1 MSMPSSPPP
10 SIDAPSLPL
19 SHPLSLSQSQASHL
33 TNSVIAIAEEPLND
47 PPPPYPSSSHRT
59 RLVHV
64 NRGTRSIRR
73 DSQQQQRSQVVPPTE
88 SDIHEPHQRS
98 VIRAFAVEDPTEDA
112 ASETT
117 PLLGGINSGH
127 PESPSSTSHLRPRS
141 LSQSSINSFA
151 PSLASLAQTAWVFFS
166 ECEDDEGGEGDGERG
181 EEREGEEE
189 SRLEGGRPTD
199 GEENDYVNVGH
210 SRISPRRSLSTGVEL
225 PNLNQTT
232 HHPRIIL
239 SSTQA
244 RWARYFRPLTRPVY
258 WRSLTHLVLVNFPF
272 ALAAWV
278 YLFVFTVTGTTL
290 LIALP
295 LGAILCFFNLLG
307 ARAFSRA
314 ELFIQTR
321 FHSPLHYPLS
331 VLHAAASSPTTTS
344 SSPITHLIATYP
356 IFTRS
361 RHPSASELESGQ
373 AVVGE
378 EVTEMS
384 FYKNTYSMFTDPTSF
399 QALFYF
405 LVIKPAIT
413 LLFITFFLTICVPL
427 LVLVIPAPVVLR
439 VCRRIGRWQAVVAV
453 EGLVIGVR

>member
-1 MSMPSSPPP
+1 MSSSPPP

-33 TNSVIAIAEEPLND
+33 TNSVIASVIAIAEEPLND

-127 PESPSSTSHLRPRS
+127 PESPSPTSHLRPRS

-151 PSLASLAQTAWVFFS
+151 PSLASIAQTAWVFFS
-166 ECEDDEGGEGDGERG
+166 ECEDDEDGEGGEGGGERG

-189 SRLEGGRPTD
+189 SRLEGGRPSD
-199 GEENDYVNVGH
+199 GEENDNVNVGH
-210 SRISPRRSLSTGVEL
+210 D
-225 PNLNQTT
+225 QTT

-321 FHSPLHYPLS
+321 FHSPLHYSLS
-331 VLHAAASSPTTTS
+331 VLHAAASSPTTTTTTTS

-413 LLFITFFLTICVPL
+413 
-427 LVLVIPAPVVLR
+427 
-439 VCRRIGRWQAVVAV
+439 
-453 EGLVIGVR
+453 

>member
-1 MSMPSSPPP
+1 MPSSPPP

-19 SHPLSLSQSQASHL
+19 SYPLSLSQSQPSHL

-64 NRGTRSIRR
+64 NRGTRSTRR
-73 DSQQQQRSQVVPPTE
+73 DSQHQQRSQVVPPTE

-98 VIRAFAVEDPTEDA
+98 PRTLIRAFAVEDSTEDT

-166 ECEDDEGGEGDGERG
+166 EFD
-181 EEREGEEE
+181 
-189 SRLEGGRPTD
+189 
-199 GEENDYVNVGH
+199 H
-210 SRISPRRSLSTGVEL
+210 SRISPRRSLSTGFGL
-225 PNLNQTT
+225 PDLNQTT
-232 HHPRIIL
+232 HHPRITL
-239 SSTQA
+239 SYTQA
-244 RWARYFRPLTRPVY
+244 RWAQYFRPLTRPVY

-314 ELFIQTR
+314 EIFIQTR

-331 VLHAAASSPTTTS
+331 VLHAAASSPTTTTASS

-378 EVTEMS
+378 EVMEMS

-413 LLFITFFLTICVPL
+413 LLFITFFLTVCVPL

>member
-1 MSMPSSPPP
+1 MSSSPPP

-73 DSQQQQRSQVVPPTE
+73 DSQQQQRSQVLPPTE

-98 VIRAFAVEDPTEDA
+98 VIRAFVVEDPTEDA

-151 PSLASLAQTAWVFFS
+151 PSLASIAQTAWVFFS
-166 ECEDDEGGEGDGERG
+166 ECEDDEDDEGGDGDGERG

-189 SRLEGGRPTD
+189 SRLEGGRPSD
-199 GEENDYVNVGH
+199 VG
-210 SRISPRRSLSTGVEL
+210 L

-244 RWARYFRPLTRPVY
+244 RWAQYFRPLTRPVY

-314 ELFIQTR
+314 ELLIQTR

-331 VLHAAASSPTTTS
+331 VLHAAASSPTTTTTTS

>member
-1 MSMPSSPPP
+1 MSSSPPP

-166 ECEDDEGGEGDGERG
+166 ECEDDEDDEGGEGGGERG

-189 SRLEGGRPTD
+189 SRLEGGRPSD

-210 SRISPRRSLSTGVEL
+210 SRISPRRSLSAG
-225 PNLNQTT
+225 
-232 HHPRIIL
+232 
-239 SSTQA
+239 A

-331 VLHAAASSPTTTS
+331 VLHAAASSPTTTTS

-361 RHPSASELESGQ
+361 RHPSAAELESGQ

-413 LLFITFFLTICVPL
+413 LL
-427 LVLVIPAPVVLR
+427 
-439 VCRRIGRWQAVVAV
+439 
-453 EGLVIGVR
+453 

>member
-1 MSMPSSPPP
+1 MPD
-10 SIDAPSLPL
+10 IRSLP
-19 SHPLSLSQSQASHL
+19 PLHHTSDQGLYPNPAS
-33 TNSVIAIAEEPLND
+33 T
-47 PPPPYPSSSHRT
+47 
-59 RLVHV
+59 
-64 NRGTRSIRR
+64 
-73 DSQQQQRSQVVPPTE
+73 
-88 SDIHEPHQRS
+88 
-98 VIRAFAVEDPTEDA
+98 
-112 ASETT
+112 
-117 PLLGGINSGH
+117 
-127 PESPSSTSHLRPRS
+127 
-141 LSQSSINSFA
+141 
-151 PSLASLAQTAWVFFS
+151 ASLLQC
-166 ECEDDEGGEGDGERG
+166 EDDEDDEGGGERG

-189 SRLEGGRPTD
+189 ESRFEGSRPSE
-199 GEENDYVNVGH
+199 GEENDNVQVDH
-210 SRISPRRSLSTGVEL
+210 SRISPRRSLSTGFGL

-232 HHPRIIL
+232 HHPRITL
-239 SSTQA
+239 SYTQA
-244 RWARYFRPLTRPVY
+244 RWAQYFRPLTRPVY

-314 ELFIQTR
+314 EIFIQTR

-331 VLHAAASSPTTTS
+331 VLHAAASSPTTTTAS
-344 SSPITHLIATYP
+344 SSTPITHLIATYP

-378 EVTEMS
+378 EVMEMS

>member
-1 MSMPSSPPP
+1 MSSSPPP
-10 SIDAPSLPL
+10 PIDAPSLPL
-19 SHPLSLSQSQASHL
+19 SHPLSLSQSQSSHL

-64 NRGTRSIRR
+64 NRGTRSTRR
-73 DSQQQQRSQVVPPTE
+73 DSQQRQRSQVVPPTE

-151 PSLASLAQTAWVFFS
+151 PSLASLAQTAWVFFRS
-166 ECEDDEGGEGDGERG
+166 VKMMKMMKEVKVVVNEEKNVKEKKSHGSRVDDH
-181 EEREGEEE
+181 
-189 SRLEGGRPTD
+189 PM
-199 GEENDYVNVGH
+199 V
-210 SRISPRRSLSTGVEL
+210 RRMTMLTSATV
-225 PNLNQTT
+225 
-232 HHPRIIL
+232 
-239 SSTQA
+239 A

-331 VLHAAASSPTTTS
+331 VLHAAASSPTTTITTTTTS

-413 LLFITFFLTICVPL
+413 LLFITFLLTICVPL

>member
-1 MSMPSSPPP
+1 
-10 SIDAPSLPL
+10 
-19 SHPLSLSQSQASHL
+19 
-33 TNSVIAIAEEPLND
+33 IAEEPLND

-59 RLVHV
+59 RLVH
-64 NRGTRSIRR
+64 TRFSAAT
-73 DSQQQQRSQVVPPTE
+73 S
-88 SDIHEPHQRS
+88 SDNHEPHQRS

-127 PESPSSTSHLRPRS
+127 PESPSPTSHLRPRS

-151 PSLASLAQTAWVFFS
+151 PSLASIAQTAWVFFS
-166 ECEDDEGGEGDGERG
+166 ECEDDEDGEGGEGGGERG

-189 SRLEGGRPTD
+189 SRLEGGRPSD
-199 GEENDYVNVGH
+199 GEENDNVNVGH
-210 SRISPRRSLSTGVEL
+210 GRISPRRSLSTGVGL

-239 SSTQA
+239 SFTQA

-331 VLHAAASSPTTTS
+331 VLHAAASSPTTTTTS

-361 RHPSASELESGQ
+361 RHPSAAELESGQ

>member
-1 MSMPSSPPP
+1 MSIEEQGLLDEILSSNN
-10 SIDAPSLPL
+10 APKWYLPQSLIF
-19 SHPLSLSQSQASHL
+19 
-33 TNSVIAIAEEPLND
+33 TN
-47 PPPPYPSSSHRT
+47 
-59 RLVHV
+59 
-64 NRGTRSIRR
+64 
-73 DSQQQQRSQVVPPTE
+73 PTN
-88 SDIHEPHQRS
+88 
-98 VIRAFAVEDPTEDA
+98 
-112 ASETT
+112 
-117 PLLGGINSGH
+117 GGINSGH

-151 PSLASLAQTAWVFFS
+151 PSLASLAQTAWVFFRS
-166 ECEDDEGGEGDGERG
+166 VKMMKMMKEVKVVVNEEKNVKEKKSHGSRVDD
-181 EEREGEEE
+181 
-189 SRLEGGRPTD
+189 
-199 GEENDYVNVGH
+199 
-210 SRISPRRSLSTGVEL
+210 
-225 PNLNQTT
+225 
-232 HHPRIIL
+232 HPM
-239 SSTQA
+239 A

-307 ARAFSRA
+307 APIHTNKIPQPSSLSSFRPSRRRI
-314 ELFIQTR
+314 FPNNNITT
-321 FHSPLHYPLS
+321 
-331 VLHAAASSPTTTS
+331 TTTS

-453 EGLVIGVR
+453 EGLVIGVSSRVLYASSSNSDS

>member
-1 MSMPSSPPP
+1 MKARH
-10 SIDAPSLPL
+10 ILAPTGTVTRL
-19 SHPLSLSQSQASHL
+19 SRRNYS
-33 TNSVIAIAEEPLND
+33 IAEEPLND

-98 VIRAFAVEDPTEDA
+98 VIRAFVVEDPTEDA

-117 PLLGGINSGH
+117 PLLGGINSGY

-151 PSLASLAQTAWVFFS
+151 PSLASIAQTAWV
-166 ECEDDEGGEGDGERG
+166 
-181 EEREGEEE
+181 
-189 SRLEGGRPTD
+189 
-199 GEENDYVNVGH
+199 
-210 SRISPRRSLSTGVEL
+210 RSLSTGVGL

-232 HHPRIIL
+232 HPPRIIL

-314 ELFIQTR
+314 EVSFVHSFPLSLYKPNDGFFFSYQLFIQTR
-321 FHSPLHYPLS
+321 FHSPLHYSLS
-331 VLHAAASSPTTTS
+331 VLHAAASSPTTTTTTS